1 MSITEFPRSKA
12 LRMGVE
18 TNTFNE
24 VDEATTIAA
33 RDSYFA
39 SNPSKLAVYDAN
51 SDLLIRLVFLDGPDL
66 ITRYQGR
73 LGGVWF
79 DYTPVVTGLPG
90 EVASLAGVPI
100 GEIPYKTVTGEFAGS
115 NMRVLDNGSIL
126 APVGFGVESGSVQFG
141 DVLKLSEVAGFLGIF
156 NLLNDRQYTIVDFY
170 TPRDSASS
178 EPTVFHLIEPEF
190 EFISQPVDTTNLPDN
205 PLIYDYTVINNARTN
220 AIKFRT
226 YAPMT
231 NVRIKISQIS
241 NGAVLKYLPNKT
253 SWEKESEGLTWIL
266 GDNTF
271 DFTDSPVIL
280 SAGNQLRFE
289 VRADSV
295 ALKGNAT
302 GSPYFTAT
310 LQRGVFDDVITDR
323 VYTASDIKAKLE
335 TLLSPNKLSKT
346 AIQDVVNTVNGGTG
360 DVVIT
365 TTSIGA
371 QPVDATLTALA
382 AQVTA
387 SDGLTY
393 STGVDTFAQTVLTPF
408 ARTILDDTS
417 AATTRATLGLGD
429 MALQNASNVAIT
441 GGSVVGITDITVADG
456 GTGASDAPTART
468 NLGLGTI
475 ATQNSNSV
483 SITGGSVTGI
493 TDITIADGGTGSSTA
508 SGART
513 NLGLVIGT
521 DVQAWDNTLQ
531 QFSTFGTVADR
542 LFYSAGVDAY
552 GETSLTVFGRSLI
565 DDADAT
571 AARATLNLGSIATQ
585 NANSVTITGGSITG
599 ITDLAVTDGGTGAS
613 TALAARNNLG
623 IFTGTYTPTLF
634 NTTNVAASTAF
645 VAQYMQVGNMVTV
658 SGRVDIDPTNNNQQT
673 ILGMSLPVATNLATA
688 EQCAGAI
695 NCATVAGAS
704 AAILGDPVNDR
715 ALIEFVSASVAN
727 QAFFFQFMYQIL

>member
-1 MSITEFPRSKA
+1 MSATDTRISKS
-12 LRMGVE
+12 LRMGPQTHDFMGADRAAAE
-18 TNTFNE
+18 
-24 VDEATTIAA
+24 AA
-33 RDSYFA
+33 RDSYFV
-39 SNPSKLAVYDAN
+39 SNPSNLAFYDGN
-51 SDLLIRLVFLDGPDL
+51 SDLLIRLIYTDVELTSAFMQRIAGQWVD
-66 ITRYQGR
+66 I
-73 LGGVWF
+73 
-79 DYTPVVTGLPG
+79 TPVVQGPNG
-90 EVASLAGVPI
+90 EVVSLAGVPI
-100 GEIPYKTVTGEFAGS
+100 GELPYKLLDGTFGGS
-115 NMRVLDNGSIL
+115 GMRVLENGSIL
-126 APVGFGVESGSVQFG
+126 APPGFGVESGSVTFG
-141 DVLKLSEVAGFLGIF
+141 DVLKLSEVAGFLGIS

-170 TPRDSASS
+170 TPRTAASS

-190 EFISQPVDTTNLPDN
+190 EFGAQPIDSTNLPDN
-205 PLIYDYTVINNARTN
+205 PLTFLYTVQNNARTN

-226 YAPMT
+226 YAAMT
-231 NVRIKISQIS
+231 NVRIKVSQTS
-241 NGAVLKYLPNKT
+241 NGVALKYLPNKT
-253 SWEKESEGLTWIL
+253 AWEKDTDGLTWVL

-280 SAGNQLRFE
+280 SAGVELQFE
-289 VRADSV
+289 IRADVVS
-295 ALKGNAT
+295 LKGSPA
-302 GSPYFTAT
+302 GSAFFASMI
-310 LQRGVFDDVITDR
+310 QRGVFDNVITDR
-323 VYTASDIKAKLE
+323 VYSATDIKAKLE
-335 TLLSPNKLSKT
+335 TLLSPNKLSKS
-346 AIQDVVNTVNGGTG
+346 AIQDVVNTVNGGVG

-365 TTSIGA
+365 TGSIGA
-371 QPVDATLTALA
+371 QPIDATLTALA

-387 SDGLTY
+387 ANGLTY

-429 MALQNASNVAIT
+429 MALQNAANVAIT
-441 GGSVVGITDITVADG
+441 GGSVVGITDITIADG

-493 TDITIADGGTGSSTA
+493 TDITIADGGTGASTA
-508 SGART
+508 SAARS

-571 AARATLNLGSIATQ
+571 AARVTLNLGSIATQ

-599 ITDLAVTDGGTGAS
+599 ITDLAVADGGTGAS

-645 VAQYMQVGNMVTV
+645 VCQYMQVGNMVTV

-673 ILGMSLPVATNLATA
+673 ILGMSLPVATNLATV

-727 QAFFFQFMYQIL
+727 QAFFFQFMYQVI